1 MLAACASSPPPT
13 RPVPATAPVAALDPT
28 MPALRLPR
36 YFTPTRYVATL
47 AIDPAAPTFH
57 GHIEI
62 TGALAQRAAVIWL
75 HGEHLAIADATISNG
90 RDRVAATVTARGDDL
105 LEVRPA
111 TPLEAGPWTVAI
123 TYDGTIVDPGYVG
136 AFRSRIGNDAYVAT
150 QFESTTARLVFP
162 CIDEPDRKTVWQLSL
177 DVPASLVAVS
187 NTHIVAR
194 TPLGDGKVH
203 VEFAPTRPLPSYLV
217 AFAVG
222 PYDVV
227 DAGRSKSGL
236 PIHVY
241 AMRGEAA
248 RVAVMVE
255 VMPKIVDALEAWF
268 GTKFPYDKLDL
279 VPVPSLRGAAMEN
292 AGMIV
297 ADWRDFET
305 DPAHPSALA
314 RHDIVNLF
322 GHETAHQWFGD
333 LVTAAWWDDLWLNE
347 SFATWMEPKV
357 EEAIDPS
364 WHSVDEYVV
373 MRNNAFNLD
382 RLVSA
387 RKIRQPIVSAADIH
401 NAFDAITYPKGG
413 AVLRMFELAIGPDVF
428 QRGIRAYLASHAD
441 GNATVVDL
449 IASLEHAAGAPI
461 GPALSTFVDQP
472 GVPTLE
478 MTLACGDG
486 PPKLRI
492 TQHRDLLAG
501 SPAPSSPSVPWQV
514 PVCVAFPRAD
524 HSRGRSCTTL
534 TGPSGELAL
543 DTTGCPA
550 WILPNAANGYYRS
563 ALAPAL
569 VTALRDLAWPQLTMP
584 EKLIVLEDARAA
596 ALDGTLPV
604 AVLGSLV
611 PKMLE
616 TRDRFAVAA
625 ALGDVELLGWV
636 RGLPA
641 GLAEATPDDLRA
653 VQRAKVRASIAPL
666 VKQLGL
672 VASAHDDVDAEMNRR
687 SVLATALL
695 VGEPASEAAATR
707 RIEHY
712 RELPHSSRAIIL
724 GLAANASPAIDARL
738 RADAVH
744 ETDPLVR
751 QDLWMAVGAVRDP
764 KRRATLLALVLGPD
778 TTSEDS
784 YPLLFDRD
792 PDVRAETAAWL
803 RAHVAEVL
811 KRFPASADEDFP
823 RAPGLAEI
831 FTRACDA
838 AHRDDIARYVTATF
852 GSLANGAR
860 PVAQFVEQMDQCIAT
875 KRRLDASFRAWLGAK

>member
-1 MLAACASSPPPT
+1 MPT
-13 RPVPATAPVAALDPT
+13 
-28 MPALRLPR
+28 LRLPR
-36 YFTPTRYVATL
+36 YFTPTRYDATL

-62 TGALAQRAAVIWL
+62 TGELAQRAAVIWL
-75 HGEHLAIADATISNG
+75 HGKHLAIAGATVSNG
-90 RDRVAATVTARGDDL
+90 RDRIAATVTPRGDEL

-111 TPLEAGPWTVAI
+111 TPLDAGHWTLAI

-136 AFRSRIGNDAYVAT
+136 AFRSSIGKDAYVAT
-150 QFESTTARLVFP
+150 QFESTAARLVFP
-162 CIDEPDRKTVWQLSL
+162 CFDEPDRKTVWQLAL
-177 DVPASLVAVS
+177 DVPANLVAVS
-187 NTHIVAR
+187 NTHVVSR
-194 TPLGDGKVH
+194 KDLGNGNVH
-203 VEFAPTRPLPSYLV
+203 LEFAPTRPLPSYLV

-222 PYDVV
+222 PYEVV
-227 DAGRSKSGL
+227 DAGTAKSGL

-241 AMRGEAA
+241 AMHGEAA
-248 RVAVMVE
+248 RVGVMVE

-279 VPVPSLRGAAMEN
+279 VSVPSLRGAAMEN

-297 ADWRDFET
+297 ADWRDFDS

-314 RHDIVNLF
+314 RHDIVSLF

-333 LVTAAWWDDLWLNE
+333 LVTAAWWDDIWLNE

-373 MRNNAFNLD
+373 MRDYAFSLD

-401 NAFDAITYPKGG
+401 NAFDAITYPKGA
-413 AVLRMFELAIGPDVF
+413 AVLRMFELSIGPDVF

-472 GVPTLE
+472 GLPNLE
-478 MTLACGDG
+478 MTLACSDG
-486 PPKLRI
+486 PPKVRI
-492 TQHRDLLAG
+492 TQHRDLPAG
-501 SPAPSSPSVPWQV
+501 SPAETAPSVPWQV

-543 DTTGCPA
+543 ETTGCPA

-563 ALAPAL
+563 ALVPGL
-569 VTALRDLAWPQLTMP
+569 VAAIRDLAWPQLTMP

-604 AVLGSLV
+604 AVLASFL

-616 TRDRFAVAA
+616 THDRFAVAA
-625 ALGDVELLGWV
+625 AVGDVELQGYV

-641 GLAEATPDDLRA
+641 DLVDATPDDLLTA
-653 VQRAKVRASIAPL
+653 ERAKVRASIAPL
-666 VKQLGL
+666 AKQLGQ
-672 VASAHDDVDAEMNRR
+672 VGSPHDDVDAEMNRR
-687 SVLATALL
+687 TVLATALL
-695 VGEPASEAAATR
+695 VGEPATEAAATR
-707 RIEHY
+707 LVEHY
-712 RELPHSSRAIIL
+712 RDLPHSSRASVL
-724 GLAANASPAIDARL
+724 GLAANASVAIDARL
-738 RADAVH
+738 RAAAVS

-751 QDLWMAVGAVRDP
+751 QDLWLALGAVRDP
-764 KRRATLLALVLGPD
+764 KRRVSLLDLALGPNV
-778 TTSEDS
+778 TSEDS
-784 YPLLFDRD
+784 YELLFNRD
-792 PDVRAETAAWL
+792 PSVRAATAGWL
-803 RAHVAEVL
+803 RGHVAEVL
-811 KRFPASADEDFP
+811 KRFPASEDEDFT
-823 RAPGLAEI
+823 RAPTLAAI
-831 FTRACDA
+831 FTASCDG
-838 AHRDDIARYVTATF
+838 AHRDDIARYVTSTF
-852 GSLANGAR
+852 GSLPSAER
-860 PVAQFVEQMDQCIAT
+860 PVAQLVEQMDQCIAT
-875 KRRLDASFRAWLGAK
+875 KLRLDASFRAWLTGK

>member
-1 MLAACASSPPPT
+1 MPT
-13 RPVPATAPVAALDPT
+13 
-28 MPALRLPR
+28 LRLPR

-57 GHIEI
+57 GHIDI
-62 TGALAQRAAVIWL
+62 TGDLAQRAAVIWL
-75 HGEHLAIADATISNG
+75 HGKHLVIASATVSNG
-90 RDRVAATVTARGDDL
+90 RDQLAATVTARGDEL

-111 TPLEAGPWTVAI
+111 KPLDAGPWTIAI
-123 TYDGTIVDPGYVG
+123 TYDGTIVDPGYIG
-136 AFRSRIGNDAYVAT
+136 AFRSSIGKDAYVAT
-150 QFESTTARLVFP
+150 QFESTAARLVFP

-177 DVPASLVAVS
+177 DVPANLVAVS
-187 NTHIVAR
+187 NTPIVTR
-194 TPLGDGKVH
+194 KELGAGQVH

-217 AFAVG
+217 AFGVG

-227 DAGRSKSGL
+227 DAGKAKSGL

-241 AMRGEAA
+241 AMHGEAA
-248 RVAVMVE
+248 HVAVVAE
-255 VMPKIVDALEAWF
+255 VIPKIVDALEAWF

-279 VPVPSLRGAAMEN
+279 VAVLSLRGAAMEN

-297 ADWRDFET
+297 ADWRDFDT

-314 RHDIVNLF
+314 RRDLVSLF

-333 LVTAAWWDDLWLNE
+333 LVTAAWWDDIWLNE

-364 WHSVDEYVV
+364 WHSTDEYVV
-373 MRNNAFNLD
+373 MRNNAFDLD

-387 RKIRQPIVSAADIH
+387 RKIRQPIVSEADIH
-401 NAFDAITYPKGG
+401 NAFDSITYPKGS

-449 IASLEHAAGAPI
+449 IASLDHAAGAPI

-472 GVPTLE
+472 GLPALE

-492 TQHRDLLAG
+492 TQHRDLPAG
-501 SPAPSSPSVPWQV
+501 SPAQSAPNVPWQV

-543 DTTGCPA
+543 ETTGCPA

-563 ALAPAL
+563 MLAPAL
-569 VTALRDLAWPQLTMP
+569 VTAIRDLAWPQLTMP
-584 EKLIVLEDARAA
+584 EKLIVLEDARTA

-604 AVLGSLV
+604 AVLGSLL
-611 PKMLE
+611 PKLLE
-616 TRDRFAVAA
+616 THDRFAVAA
-625 ALGDVELLGWV
+625 ALGDVELLGFV

-641 GLAEATPDDLRA
+641 DVAAATPDDLQA
-653 VQRAKVRASIAPL
+653 AERAKIRALIAPL

-672 VASAHDDVDAEMNRR
+672 VATPHDDVDAEMNRR
-687 SVLATALL
+687 TVLATALL
-695 VGEPASEAAATR
+695 VGEPATEGAATHLA
-707 RIEHY
+707 EHY
-712 RELPHSSRAIIL
+712 RDLPHSSRAIIL
-724 GLAANASPAIDARL
+724 GLAANASPAIDSRL
-738 RADAVH
+738 RGDAVR

-751 QDLWMAVGAVRDP
+751 QDLWLAVGAVRDP
-764 KRRATLLALVLGPD
+764 KRRATLLDLMLDPAV
-778 TTSEDS
+778 TSEDS
-784 YPLLFDRD
+784 YLPLISRN
-792 PDVRAETAAWL
+792 PEIRAATAVWL
-803 RAHVAEVL
+803 RAHVDEVL
-811 KRFPASADEDFP
+811 QRFPASEDEDFS
-823 RAPGLAEI
+823 RAPTLAAI
-831 FTRACDA
+831 FTRGCDG
-838 AHRDDIARYVTATF
+838 AHRDDIARFVTKTF
-852 GSLANGAR
+852 GSQANGER
-860 PVAQFVEQMDQCIAT
+860 PVAQLVELMDQCIAT
-875 KRRLDASFRAWLGAK
+875 KRRLDASFRAWLTGK